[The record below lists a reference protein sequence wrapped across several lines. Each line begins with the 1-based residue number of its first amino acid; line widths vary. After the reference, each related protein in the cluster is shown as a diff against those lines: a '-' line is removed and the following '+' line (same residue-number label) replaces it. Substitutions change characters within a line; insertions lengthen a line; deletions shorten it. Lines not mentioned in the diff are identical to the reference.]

1 MSVVLEKPFARGEEF
16 TEEVAAEQLRLQ
28 TGGMSAE
35 RAKVKAV
42 DTVAAAN
49 NMTGEALELY
59 LTEYRQYLAAKVAD
73 ASRQERKNG
82 TQNGT
87 NGATALPLFSHLDEP
102 YTGEIVTPALD
113 ATALDKPNK
122 RAKAAPPADDPIATL
137 MKGLPHGEM
146 FLMACADTVA
156 AQRVVAL
163 ISDRSK
169 WPGVGWRRPGPKP
182 EGRPGYATKQ
192 LKGVLPNGRPCVI
205 LRVLRH
211 PKDWDGEGD
220 E

>member
-16 TEEVAAEQLRLQ
+16 TAEIATEQRRLQ
-28 TGGMSAE
+28 AGGLSAE
-35 RAKVKAV
+35 RAYVKAV

-49 NMTGEALELY
+49 NMTGEALEKY
-59 LTEYRQYLAAKVAD
+59 LDAYRQDLAAKASD
-73 ASRQERKNG
+73 AARQERKNVAPNG
-82 TQNGT
+82 QNGS
-87 NGATALPLFSHLDEP
+87 NGLPLFAHLEEP
-102 YTGEIVTPALD
+102 YAGEIVTPALD
-113 ATALDKPNK
+113 AGALDKPK
-122 RAKAAPPADDPIATL
+122 KAAKAPLVADPIATL

-169 WPGVGWRRPGPKP
+169 WPEVGWRKPGPKP
-182 EGRPGYATKQ
+182 EGKPGYATKQ

-211 PKDWDGEGD
+211 PKDWDGDAD